1 MRVTNNMIMKNA
13 SSNIN
18 STKETVNKRNTQM
31 TTQKKISSP
40 SEDPVVAVRSLRLST
55 SLSTLG
61 QYYEKNIPDATSWLD
76 VTETA
81 LINMRTVVSD
91 CRSLVVTGSTDT
103 YSAEDRNTL
112 ATQLTQLQQQLYA
125 EGNADYAGRTVF
137 TGFRTDCN
145 LTFTENEADTKYR
158 ITQTLST
165 QDAMESYRYYSG
177 QVSVPTDENTLI
189 NDAITDISVKEYSR
203 IRLNYD
209 NIDSI
214 DNMSIKWTDDQGVD
228 HTVSYKGTL
237 DAASDSYLADVDGT
251 TDDGTYTLKVYESAD
266 DWAQAGDKTTITT
279 GEKTVGDDEIVVIRE
294 TGEMIFG
301 KNIAA
306 EMKKYNATVEVE
318 YDKTGFG
325 QGELR
330 PEYYYNCSKR
340 ADSDPTVNGL
350 PITYTKYDENGN
362 VVNYDINYTIAANQT
377 IAVNTEASSVFDSS
391 LSRDLSELVTAVK
404 NTITAHDK
412 VDKIKSMMSDTQF
425 ASDEDQTKLNEW
437 LEAAQKEADYA
448 DDNMQKLYST
458 ELGKIDKY
466 YSKINLAVTDLGC
479 KTDSL
484 TLTKTRVGDQQE
496 TTEELQSQNDDLDL
510 SSIIIDYTAAYTAY
524 QASLQAASK
533 LGSTSLLN
541 YL

>member
-81 LINMRTVVSD
+81 LINMRTAVSD

-112 ATQLTQLQQQLYA
+112 ATQLTQLQQALFA

-137 TGFRTDCN
+137 TGFRTDSN
-145 LTFTENEADTKYR
+145 LTFTEDEANTSYT
-158 ITQTLST
+158 ISQTLST
-165 QDAMESYRYYSG
+165 ESTMESYRYYSG
-177 QVSVPTDENTLI
+177 AVTLPTDENGVL
-189 NDAITDISVKEYSR
+189 NDTISDISVNEYYR
-203 IRLNYD
+203 IRLNYNDVDSLD
-209 NIDSI
+209 NL
-214 DNMSIKWTDDQGVD
+214 SIKYIDETGTQQTLAV
-228 HTVSYKGTL
+228 TPISY
-237 DAASDSYLADVDGT
+237 DSQ
-251 TDDGTYTLKVYESAD
+251 E
-266 DWAQAGDKTTITT
+266 DWAAAGDNTTIAT
-279 GEKTVGDDEIVVIRE
+279 GEKAVGDDDVVFIKE
-294 TGEMIFG
+294 TGELIFG
-301 KNIAA
+301 KNIAST
-306 EMKKYNATVEVE
+306 MKKNNATVTAD
-318 YDKTGFG
+318 YTKTGFEE
-325 QGELR
+325 GELR
-330 PEYYYNCSKR
+330 PEYYYNCVKL
-340 ADSDPTVNGL
+340 ADEDPTVNGL
-350 PITYTKYDENGN
+350 PITYTKYDDNGK
-362 VVNYDINYTIAANQT
+362 VINYDIKYTVAADQT
-377 IAVNTEASSVFDSS
+377 VTVNTEASNVFDSS
-391 LSRDLSELVTAVK
+391 LQRDLAELTSVVK
-404 NTITAHDK
+404 NTITAHNK
-412 VDKIKSMMSDTQF
+412 VDKIKSMMAESQY
-425 ASDEDQTKLNEW
+425 SSEEDQAKLTEW

-448 DDNMQKLYST
+448 DDHMQKLFSK
-458 ELGKIDKY
+458 ELGKIDTY

-484 TLTKTRVGDQQE
+484 SLTKTRVGDQQE

-510 SSIIIDYTAAYTAY
+510 SQIIIDYTAAYTAY